1 MTLLEQVKALLGIT
15 GTDKDALLNLL
26 CGSVTAQV
34 KTYCRI
40 SDVSDAG
47 LQGLIADMTVTRYRA
62 RGYGKESTPKM
73 LSKLTEGD
81 VSFTFEAVQYDT
93 TGELTDAE
101 KKALCPYRKL
111 WP

>member
-1 MTLLEQVKALLGIT
+1 MTLLEQAKVLLGIS
-15 GTDKDALLNLL
+15 GADKDALLNLL
-26 CGSVTAQV
+26 CNSVTAQV

-47 LQGLIADMTVTRYRA
+47 LQGLMADMVVTRYRA
-62 RGYGKESTPKM
+62 RGYGQETAPKI
-73 LSKLTEGD
+73 LSGLSEGD
-81 VSFTFEAVQYDT
+81 VSFTYKTTQYDT

-101 KKALCPYRKL
+101 KKALSQYRKL